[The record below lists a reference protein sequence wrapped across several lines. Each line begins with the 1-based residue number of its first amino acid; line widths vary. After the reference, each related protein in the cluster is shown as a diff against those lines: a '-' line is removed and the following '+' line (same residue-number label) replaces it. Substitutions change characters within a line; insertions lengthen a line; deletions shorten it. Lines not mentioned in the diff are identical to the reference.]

1 MNKILINS
9 YLVFLF
15 IAFAACN
22 LTNNKNQVVQGST
35 DFPAGIN
42 PLHHFREIETQI
54 NSQIYETLTELSP
67 DLKTVVPRLAISWT
81 FSENTYFIRLR
92 PDVYFHNGKKLSAK
106 DVVESFALQK
116 NKAIMRTLFS
126 EVDSVQA
133 INELTV
139 VFYLKRPYPMFLQAL
154 SSSYGLLIVQ
164 ENKRSGLFSG
174 TGPYELETF
183 NADKEVI
190 LKAFDKYWAGKP
202 EIKYIKFKFYKNRY
216 EIEDAIIEDVV
227 DIVYRIPGYSVD
239 RLKWAGKV
247 DYYVQPPRSI
257 FFLGFNISNVPFTDI
272 RLRKAVLKAIN
283 IPPLV
288 LNVNRGNA
296 VVARG
301 PLPEFLFHYNKV
313 SQDSFNLKESMRLI
327 AEAGYKDGLKVNLI
341 FPAMAFTRPML
352 ANIIQSDLAKANIQ
366 VNIINSNSWKEH
378 DRLVKSDRC
387 NLFISGGWP
396 ETAGDMEGMLH
407 DFFYSSS
414 PFNLMHYKNKQVD
427 SWLEQARIE
436 MDPIRRQELIR
447 LSVEQILKDVP
458 AVFLYHVKPHFAY
471 NREKIKKLV
480 VDPYS
485 IIQYHRVELNK

>member
-9 YLVFLF
+9 CLVLLLT
-15 IAFAACN
+15 ALTACN
-22 LTNNKNQVVQGST
+22 LTNNQNQVVQGST
-35 DFPAGIN
+35 DLPAGIN
-42 PLHHFREIETQI
+42 PLYHFREIETQI
-54 NSQIYETLTELSP
+54 NSQIYETLTELST
-67 DLKTVVPRLAISWT
+67 DLKTVLPRLAVSWT
-81 FSENTYFIRLR
+81 FSENTYTIRLR
-92 PDVYFHNGKKLSAK
+92 PDVYFHNGSKLSAR
-106 DVVESFALQK
+106 DVVKSFALQK
-116 NKAIMRTLFS
+116 DKPVMHTLFS
-126 EVDSVQA
+126 VVDSVKA
-133 INELTV
+133 IDDLTV
-139 VFYLKRPYPMFLQAL
+139 AFYLKRSYPMFLQAL
-154 SSSYGLLIVQ
+154 ASSFGLLIVKKDEQ
-164 ENKRSGLFSG
+164 SGQFSG
-174 TGPYELETF
+174 TGPYQVETF
-183 NADKEVI
+183 NPDKELI
-190 LKAFDKYWAGKP
+190 LRAVANYWAGKA
-202 EIKYIKFKFYKNRY
+202 EIKYVKFKFYKNRY

-239 RLKWAGKV
+239 RLKWAGKI
-247 DYYVQPPRSI
+247 DYYVQPPRSV
-257 FFLGFNISNVPFTDI
+257 FFLGFNMANAPFNDI

-301 PLPEFLFHYNKV
+301 PLPEVLFNYNKV

-352 ANIIQSDLAKANIQ
+352 ANILQSDLAKANIQ

-427 SWLEQARIE
+427 SWLDQARIE
-436 MDPIRRQELIR
+436 MDTIRRQELIR